1 MTRNITFTMTSSTG
15 EVITMDKT
23 FHSDCT
29 WMTISEM
36 YFRFLRAVGYE
47 LSMDNVGAE
56 FDSNVSYTGNGS
68 CGRYSTQDAF
78 GENAFQDTESS
89 EDEETE
95 FDRDAWL
102 SEEYTQQAEEK
113 YNKARQ
119 EYLQKIR
126 ELKDL

>member
-1 MTRNITFTMTSSTG
+1 MKRNITFTMTSSSG

-23 FHSDCT
+23 FESDCT

-47 LSMDNVGAE
+47 LSMDEVGAE
-56 FDSNVSYTGNGS
+56 FESNVSYTGNGQY
-68 CGRYSTQDAF
+68 GGYSAQDAF
-78 GENAFQDTESS
+78 GGNAFQDTESG
-89 EDEETE
+89 EESE

-102 SEEYTQQAEEK
+102 SEQYTLQAEEN
-113 YNKARQ
+113 YNKARR
-119 EYLQKIR
+119 EYLQKFR